1 MRCQFHARVNIIR
14 GKKLER
20 EKHLFTDSLP
30 SIRAKIK
37 HFDCKGISFYFYF
50 YMNEKKRR
58 NKNNSF

>member
-14 GKKLER
+14 GKIR
-20 EKHLFTDSLP
+20 KHLFTDSLP

-50 YMNEKKRR
+50 YMNEKK
-58 NKNNSF
+58 KKK